1 MRKLPAVL
9 VISAGVHTAL
19 LAWVGAYTR
28 EHHVLLEPDR
38 PTTIVE
44 LVPPAPAA
52 AAPIDVAFLD
62 EGTPVLAPPEPGR
75 VVRRPAISTGTA
87 PAATE
92 TTAPSTSPGPRNR
105 YMDMRRP
112 AAKRITLPTKLEW
125 DPDMPAESPPPPDV
139 TTGQLDPSGN
149 GTYRS
154 DQGPFVAKVG
164 RDGSVTLKDK
174 KNFSIRI
181 ALPSPKDL
189 GKLIADWYLDPNK
202 PIGFLPPEKI
212 TKAPVLN
219 AEEAS
224 GGDKKRDHG
233 DVAGIPILAG
243 GFDISD
249 AFMRSKGQD
258 PYASKKLAFLD
269 STREERVQIGMR
281 HRSEQLAMA
290 PQIMKKNL
298 ERLWATV
305 TDPAERREVL
315 FQLWD
320 EVEET
325 GSEELVE
332 AGRQA
337 RQLVIAWIRWK
348 LPAGS
353 PDAYTSEDLAALARK
368 RTSRAAFAP
377 YE

>member
-1 MRKLPAVL
+1 MRKLAAVL
-9 VISAGVHTAL
+9 GISAGVHTAV
-19 LAWVGAYTR
+19 LAWASAYTR
-28 EHHVLLEPDR
+28 DDRVTVEPET
-38 PTTIVE
+38 PTTIIE
-44 LVPPAPAA
+44 LVAPPPPPAAV
-52 AAPIDVAFLD
+52 APIDVAFLD
-62 EGTPVLAPPEPGR
+62 KVGPATASPEPGR
-75 VVRRPAISTGTA
+75 MRRSTISTGTT
-87 PAATE
+87 PATTE
-92 TTAPSTSPGPRNR
+92 TIGPSAPIGPRNP

-112 AAKRITLPTKLEW
+112 GAPKIALPTKMEW
-125 DPDMPAESPPPPDV
+125 DPDMPAGPPPPPDV

-149 GTYRS
+149 GTHRS

-164 RDGSVTLKDK
+164 RDGSVKLKDK

-181 ALPSPKDL
+181 ALPSPKQL
-189 GKLIADWYLDPNK
+189 GKMIGDWYQDPNK
-202 PIGFLPPEKI
+202 PVGFLPPEKI
-212 TKAPVLN
+212 TKAPVIN
-219 AEEAS
+219 AEESS
-224 GGDKKRDHG
+224 GADKKRDHG
-233 DVAGIPILAG
+233 DVTTIPILAG

-249 AFMRSKGQD
+249 ALMRRNGQD

-305 TDPAERREVL
+305 ADPAERREVL
-315 FQLWD
+315 YQLWD
-320 EVEET
+320 EVEEA
-325 GSEELVE
+325 GSDELVE

-353 PDAYTSEDLAALARK
+353 PHAYSTDELAALNKR
-368 RTSRAAFAP
+368 RTSKAVLAP
-377 YE
+377 Y